1 MELYHIIRLGRLFSM
16 KKNRFI
22 VNILGILA
30 LSRVFFTPKK
40 LITHFETNFE
50 QTAIVTIVFMIE

>member
-1 MELYHIIRLGRLFSM
+1 M

-40 LITHFETNFE
+40 LITQFETNFE